1 MHGTAGRLD
10 FCRQGMAQARL
21 NITFDKVI
29 KMGWLARLFGAVPK
43 EEMDGIRL
51 STAASYW
58 EVDGP
63 KTFEEMFNAL
73 RGWVPQDAVLY
84 FEGGSTDAE
93 IDNFMAKHSVP
104 EVSHVALG
112 TIWPRPKV
120 FHVPA
125 TVSILTELAR
135 IMKHHAEH
143 ELAVHFH
150 VYRNDS
156 VLIEWHDSFS
166 QAMLIS
172 GDIAEEKVKI
182 FADKIGKSFRRIA
195 GQSTPAEAEKSD
207 R

>member
-1 MHGTAGRLD
+1 
-10 FCRQGMAQARL
+10 MAQARL